1 MQKIYQTDIKAT
13 ELTLSENCEVMNE
26 GTWNVYQ
33 LHHDVISALL
43 SVKCTE
49 VMIDMKMI
57 SKGVFCFWVNISSV

>member
-49 VMIDMKMI
+49 VIDMKMK
-57 SKGVFCFWVNISSV
+57 SKGVGFLG

>member
-26 GTWNVYQ
+26 ETWNVYQ
-33 LHHDVISALL
+33 SHHDVISALL

-49 VMIDMKMI
+49 VIIDMKMK
-57 SKGVFCFWVNISSV
+57 SKGVGFLG

>member
-26 GTWNVYQ
+26 ETWNVYQ

-43 SVKCTE
+43 SVKYTE
-49 VMIDMKMI
+49 VIIDMKMK
-57 SKGVFCFWVNISSV
+57 SEGVVSG